1 MSVAIKPPKAPL
13 TAMKTKLQR
22 IQARPDYVDEV
33 YKALLDAISDGTM
46 APGVRFTQEEIAE
59 QMNVSRSPV
68 LQAIRLLKK
77 DGLVQDAPGKGVLVT
92 PLTVASIRNLYLIR
106 GALDNLAAKMAAE
119 NRHQMD
125 PKIIETGRRVSRGK
139 DLKAMVDADV
149 AFHHDIYAASGNPL
163 IAESAQVYWVH
174 LRRAM
179 GTVLQSSASQRESI
193 WDEHEAIAKAIA
205 EGDAVKAGEL
215 SDLHTT
221 KAREYLASR
230 LDEYLGQGDAHSQ

>member
-1 MSVAIKPPKAPL
+1 MSIAIKPTKAPQN
-13 TAMKTKLQR
+13 AMTTKLQR

-33 YKALLDAISDGTM
+33 YKALLDAISDGSM

-59 QMNVSRSPV
+59 QMHVSRSPV

-125 PKIIETGRRVSRGK
+125 PAIIENGRRVSRGK
-139 DLKAMVDADV
+139 DVKAMVDADV

-179 GTVLQSSASQRESI
+179 GTVLQSSASQRQSI

-205 EGDAVKAGEL
+205 EGDSVRAGEL
-215 SDLHTT
+215 SDAHTT
-221 KAREYLASR
+221 KAREYLSSQ
-230 LDEYLGQGDAHSQ
+230 LDEYLGQRDLQAQ